1 MKRPAHAAA
10 PPIIFRYN
18 AAADGATGCPAI
30 SPLAMS
36 GLGYQA
42 TLRDVATMSALPQ
55 KTDELYA
62 PPKAETLQRAAR
74 RIFRKIEITAKRQG
88 ADRGLLRRRPVLA
101 DQFHEPIMVLRH
113 VGSIRQAVEYLQDRV
128 VIFRRARL

>member
-1 MKRPAHAAA
+1 MPPLRLLSLLCGHFAACNVRSGSLGDIA
-10 PPIIFRYN
+10 GRRYN
-18 AAADGATGCPAI
+18 VRFTPENGRA
-30 SPLAMS
+30 
-36 GLGYQA
+36 
-42 TLRDVATMSALPQ
+42 LRA
-55 KTDELYA
+55 
-62 PPKAETLQRAAR
+62 PKAETRHRAAR